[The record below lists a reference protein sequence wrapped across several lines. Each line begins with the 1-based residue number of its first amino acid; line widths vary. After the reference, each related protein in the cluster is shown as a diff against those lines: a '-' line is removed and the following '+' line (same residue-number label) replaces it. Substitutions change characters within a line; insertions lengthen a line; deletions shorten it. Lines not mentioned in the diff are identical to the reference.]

1 MLQEKQAAW
10 LPRKSRKNYLIFN
23 LIESEKMKVV
33 IRTTK
38 DMTQKKA
45 FEKLIP
51 YLYVLRKKNCSWAQ
65 ITDLLNEKCG
75 FNLQSGTVRTYF
87 GEMAKK
93 HADICQS
100 AMEKYI
106 FDATKKKRK
115 E

>member
-1 MLQEKQAAW
+1 M
-10 LPRKSRKNYLIFN
+10 PRKSSKDYRIFN

-33 IRTTK
+33 NRTTK

-51 YLYVLRKKNCSWAQ
+51 HLFVLRKKNCSWAQ
-65 ITDLLNEKCG
+65 ITELLNEKCG
-75 FNLQSGTVRTYF
+75 FNLQPGTVRTYF

-93 HADICQS
+93 HAGICQI

-106 FDATKKKRK
+106 FDAAKIKKK